1 MKRYVIAKYIR
12 LSLEDTKYDSLSI
25 ENQRL
30 VIDSHI
36 AGMPEADYAEVLEF
50 VDNGYSGTNF
60 ERPEVQRLIELVR
73 SNQVDCII
81 VKDFSRFGRN
91 SIETGYFIER
101 VFPLF
106 HTRFIAISDGFD
118 TEEHK
123 GDTGGLEVA
132 FKYLINEQ
140 YSRDMSIKCKSAK
153 YAKMRRGEY
162 QSKECIFGYRKGA
175 DGRLEPDPDQA
186 PVVRLIFELAASGMR
201 FTAIAAELTKRR
213 IPTPGEVKAAK
224 GYGTYDVSRCN
235 GSWSISTVIRILD
248 DERFLGH
255 YVQGVHTVT
264 EIGGNRH
271 RKKAKDKCF
280 FVPDHHEPI
289 VDQELFDK
297 AHEGQ
302 IRFSL
307 KSRKNRNTPL
317 CGKVICGCCNH
328 ALSYYPK
335 KNPVYAC
342 RASRM
347 DETLACH
354 GFQIPVTDVVGTVFT
369 VVTQQLLAAV
379 PTISDG
385 EICFTP
391 VDIHQR
397 QYEDQIAEIMD
408 AKRLLYEQFIAGEID
423 AESFQKSKLSLDETL
438 VRIKSTFAAVKAK
451 AEEMQG
457 VDDRQQRRQQILN
470 DLQAEG
476 TVSNELAERIIDQIR
491 VHPDKRIEIIYKIAD
506 LFD

>member
-30 VIDSHI
+30 VIDTHI
-36 AGMPEADYAEVLEF
+36 AGMPESDYAEILEF

-73 SNQVDCII
+73 SNRVDCII

-106 HTRFIAISDGFD
+106 HTRFIAIGDGFD
-118 TEEHK
+118 TDEHK

-175 DGRLEPDPDQA
+175 DGKLEPDPDQA
-186 PVVRLIFELAASGMR
+186 PVVRLIFQLAASGMR
-201 FTAIAAELTKRR
+201 FTEIAAELTRR
-213 IPTPGEVKAAK
+213 KIPTPGEVKAAK

-235 GSWSISTVIRILD
+235 GRWNTSTVIRILD

-255 YVQGVHTVT
+255 YVQGVRTVT
-264 EIGGNRH
+264 EIGGHRI
-271 RKKAKDKCF
+271 RKKAKDKWF

-302 IRFSL
+302 RRFNQAN
-307 KSRKNRNTPL
+307 KKARNTPL

-328 ALSYYPK
+328 ALSFYPK
-335 KNPVYAC
+335 KNPEYGC
-342 RASRM
+342 RVSRM
-347 DETLACH
+347 DDTLPCS
-354 GFQIPVTDVVGTVFT
+354 GFQIPVADVLNAVFAS
-369 VVTQQLLAAV
+369 VQQQLLAAG
-379 PTISDG
+379 PTSSDG
-385 EICFTP
+385 SPCLTLD
-391 VDIHQR
+391 DIHQQ
-397 QYEDQIAEIMD
+397 QYEDQVADIMD
-408 AKRLLYEQFIAGEID
+408 SKRRLYEEYVAGVID
-423 AESFQKSKLSLDETL
+423 AEAFQKSKASLDETL
-438 VRIKSTFAAVKAK
+438 ARTKSTFAAMKAK
-451 AEEMQG
+451 
-457 VDDRQQRRQQILN
+457 VDETQIIQDRHQQRQQLLD
-470 DLQAEG
+470 DLQTEG
-476 TVSNELAERIIDQIR
+476 TLSNELAERIIDRII
-491 VHPDKRIEIIYKIAD
+491 VYPDRRIEIVYKIAD
-506 LFD
+506 LLE

>member
-30 VIDSHI
+30 VIDTHI
-36 AGMPEADYAEVLEF
+36 AGMPESDCAEILEF
-50 VDNGYSGTNF
+50 VDNGYTGTNF
-60 ERPEVQRLIELVR
+60 ERPEVQRLIDLVR
-73 SNQVDCII
+73 SNRVDCII

-106 HTRFIAISDGFD
+106 HTRFIAIGDGFD
-118 TEEHK
+118 TDEHK

-175 DGRLEPDPDQA
+175 NGRLEPDPDQA
-186 PVVRLIFELAASGMR
+186 PIVRLIFQLAASGLG
-201 FTAIAAELTKRR
+201 FTAIAAELTRRR
-213 IPTPGEVKAAK
+213 IPTPGEVKSAK
-224 GYGTYDVSRCN
+224 GNGTYDVSRCQ
-235 GSWSISTVIRILD
+235 GRWSPNTVIRILD
-248 DERFLGH
+248 DQRFLGH

-264 EIGGNRH
+264 EIGGHRH
-271 RKKAKDKCF
+271 RKKSKDNWF

-289 VDQELFDK
+289 VDQALFDQ
-297 AHEGQ
+297 AHEGKV
-302 IRFSL
+302 RFSQKNK
-307 KSRKNRNTPL
+307 KSRHTPL

-335 KNPVYAC
+335 KEPEFVC
-342 RASRM
+342 RASRV

-354 GFQIPVTDVVGTVFT
+354 GFRIPVSDVLDAAFT
-369 VVTQQLLAAV
+369 SVKQQLLSVASTAA
-379 PTISDG
+379 DG
-385 EICFTP
+385 AP
-391 VDIHQR
+391 VSLGDIHQQ
-397 QYEDQIAEIMD
+397 QYESQLTEMME
-408 AKRLLYEQFIAGEID
+408 AKRALYERFIAGEIS
-423 AESFQKSKLSLDETL
+423 AESFRKSKQMLDDELT
-438 VRIKSTFAAVKAK
+438 RTKSAFAALNAK
-451 AEEMQG
+451 AEG
-457 VDDRQQRRQQILN
+457 NKLAADRQHQRQQLLEV
-470 DLQAEG
+470 LQSEN
-476 TVSNELAERIIDQIR
+476 TLSNELAERLIDHIT
-491 VHPDKRIEIIYKIAD
+491 VFPDKRMEIVYQIAD
-506 LFD
+506 LFE

>member
-30 VIDSHI
+30 VIDTHI
-36 AGMPEADYAEVLEF
+36 AGMPESDCAEILEF

-73 SNQVDCII
+73 SNRVDCII

-106 HTRFIAISDGFD
+106 HTRFIAIGDGFD
-118 TEEHK
+118 TDEHR

-175 DGRLEPDPDQA
+175 DGKLEPDPDQA
-186 PVVRLIFELAASGMR
+186 PVVRLIFELAASGMG

-224 GYGTYDVSRCN
+224 GNGTYDVSRCN
-235 GSWSISTVIRILD
+235 GRWNTSTVIRILD

-255 YVQGVHTVT
+255 YVQGVRTVT
-264 EIGGNRH
+264 EIGGHRI
-271 RKKAKDKCF
+271 RKKAKDKWF

-289 VDQELFDK
+289 VAQKLFDK

-302 IRFSL
+302 RRFNQANR
-307 KSRKNRNTPL
+307 KSRNTPL

-335 KNPVYAC
+335 KNPVYTC
-342 RASRM
+342 RVSRM
-347 DETLACH
+347 DETLACY
-354 GFQIPVTDVVGTVFT
+354 GFQIPVSDVLETVFN
-369 VVTQQLLAAV
+369 VVRQQLMAAV
-379 PTISDG
+379 PVTTDG
-385 EICFTP
+385 EPCLSLI
-391 VDIHQR
+391 DIYRQ
-397 QYEDQIAEIMD
+397 QYETQVAEIMES
-408 AKRLLYEQFIAGEID
+408 KRLMYEQLIAGEIEAD
-423 AESFQKSKLSLDETL
+423 AFQQGKSSLDEMLAKT
-438 VRIKSTFAAVKAK
+438 KSTFAAMKTKVEEKQT
-451 AEEMQG
+451 AENRQ
-457 VDDRQQRRQQILN
+457 QQRRQILA
-470 DLQAEG
+470 DMQAEG
-476 TVSNELAERIIDQIR
+476 TFSNELAEQIIDRILIY
-491 VHPDKRIEIIYKIAD
+491 PDKRIEIVYKVAD
-506 LFD
+506 LFA

>member
-30 VIDSHI
+30 VIDTHI
-36 AGMPEADYAEVLEF
+36 AGMPESDYADILEF

-73 SNQVDCII
+73 SNRVDCII

-106 HTRFIAISDGFD
+106 HTRFIAIGDGFD
-118 TEEHK
+118 TDEHK

-175 DGRLEPDPDQA
+175 DGKLEPDPDQA
-186 PVVRLIFELAASGMR
+186 PVVRLIFQLAASGMR
-201 FTAIAAELTKRR
+201 FTGIAAELTRR
-213 IPTPGEVKAAK
+213 KIPTPGEVKAAK

-235 GSWSISTVIRILD
+235 GRWNISTVIRILD

-255 YVQGVHTVT
+255 YVQGVRTVT
-264 EIGGNRH
+264 EIGGHRI
-271 RKKAKDKCF
+271 RKKAKDKWF

-289 VDQELFDK
+289 VDQKLFDK

-302 IRFSL
+302 RRFYQANK
-307 KSRKNRNTPL
+307 KSRNTPL

-328 ALSYYPK
+328 SLSYYPK
-335 KNPVYAC
+335 KNPVYVC

-354 GFQIPVTDVVGTVFT
+354 GFQIPVIDVLNTVFT
-369 VVTQQLLAAV
+369 VVRQQLMAAAPATV
-379 PTISDG
+379 DG
-385 EICFTP
+385 TLCFSLTD
-391 VDIHQR
+391 VHHQ
-397 QYEDQIAEIMD
+397 QYEAQVTEIME
-408 AKRLLYEQFIAGEID
+408 AKRLLYEQFIEGEIS
-423 AESFQKSKLSLDETL
+423 AEAFQESKSSFDEKLT
-438 VRIKSTFAAVKAK
+438 ITKSTFAAMKAMDVGK
-451 AEEMQG
+451 KMS
-457 VDDRQQRRQQILN
+457 DDRQRQRQQIL
-470 DLQAEG
+470 DALQDEG
-476 TVSNELAERIIDQIR
+476 VISNNLAERFINQISIY
-491 VHPDKRIEIIYKIAD
+491 PGGQIEIVYKITD
-506 LFD
+506 LLK

>member
-1 MKRYVIAKYIR
+1 MKQYVIAKYIR

-30 VIDSHI
+30 VIDTHI
-36 AGMPEADYAEVLEF
+36 AEMPESDCAEILEF

-73 SNQVDCII
+73 SNRVDCII

-106 HTRFIAISDGFD
+106 HTRFIAIGDGFD
-118 TEEHK
+118 TDEHK

-162 QSKECIFGYRKGA
+162 QSKECIFGYQKGSN
-175 DGRLEPDPDQA
+175 GRLEPDPDQA
-186 PVVRLIFELAASGMR
+186 PVVRLIFQLAASGMG
-201 FTAIAAELTKRR
+201 FTEIAAELTRR
-213 IPTPGEVKAAK
+213 KIPTPGEVKAAK
-224 GYGTYDVSRCN
+224 GNGTYDVSRCN
-235 GSWSISTVIRILD
+235 GRWNTSTVIRILD

-264 EIGGNRH
+264 EIGGHRH
-271 RKKAKDKCF
+271 RKKAKDKWF

-289 VDQELFDK
+289 VDQALFDK

-302 IRFSL
+302 IRFSQ
-307 KSRKNRNTPL
+307 KNKKTRNTPL

-335 KNPVYAC
+335 KNPLYVC
-342 RASRM
+342 RVSRM
-347 DETLACH
+347 DDTLPCN
-354 GFQIPVTDVVGTVFT
+354 GFQIPVVDVLNAVFT
-369 VVTQQLLAAV
+369 SVQQQLLAAAPV
-379 PTISDG
+379 ATDG
-385 EICFTP
+385 EPCLSLI
-391 VDIHQR
+391 DIHQQ
-397 QYEDQIAEIMD
+397 QYEIQVAEIMES
-408 AKRLLYEQFIAGEID
+408 KRLLYEQFIAGEISAD
-423 AESFQKSKLSLDETL
+423 AFQQRKSSFDENL
-438 VRIKSTFAAVKAK
+438 AQIKSSYVAMKAK
-451 AEEMQG
+451 AEEKKV
-457 VDDRQQRRQQILN
+457 VDDRQQQRQQLLA
-470 DLQAEG
+470 DMQAED
-476 TVSNELAERIIDQIR
+476 TISNELAEQIIDRILIY
-491 VHPDKRIEIIYKIAD
+491 PDRQIEIVYKVSD
-506 LFD
+506 LFA